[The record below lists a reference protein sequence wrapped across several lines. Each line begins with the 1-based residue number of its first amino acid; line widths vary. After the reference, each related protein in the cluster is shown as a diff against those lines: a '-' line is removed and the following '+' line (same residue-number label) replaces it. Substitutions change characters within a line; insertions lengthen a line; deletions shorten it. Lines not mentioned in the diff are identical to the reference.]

1 MKKLI
6 VTADD
11 FGYSRELNAAV
22 IKAYRGGVLRYA
34 SLMVNRPAAS
44 EAAAMARAHP
54 GLGVGLHLELCRD
67 SPALWGL
74 RYCFGRRE
82 RARLEGEISE
92 QIERFLRLGLKPTH
106 ADGHFNI
113 HVHPVIFP
121 VLARLARRHGIP
133 RLRLPG
139 GESGPCL
146 DFERSR
152 GSWSRVPAAL
162 GLSGVFGALGAWLRP
177 MARGL
182 MIPERTY
189 GLLRS
194 GMMTEE
200 YLLWLISMLPAGST
214 EIYFH
219 PTSDP
224 ASAVDDKPTATHH
237 TVTELESLLSP
248 RVREALERSG
258 VELAGEP
265 QAAAVPGGPPP
276 AG

>member
-11 FGYSRELNAAV
+11 FGYNQEVNSAV

-44 EAAAMARAHP
+44 EAAALARANP

-74 RYCFGRRE
+74 RYFFGRRE
-82 RARLEGEISE
+82 RSRVEGEIAE
-92 QIERFLRLGLKPTH
+92 QIERFLSLGLKPTH

-121 VLARLARRHGIP
+121 ALARLARRHGIP

-146 DFERSR
+146 GFEHSR
-152 GSWSRVPAAL
+152 GSWSGVPSAL

-177 MARGL
+177 LARGL
-182 MIPERTY
+182 VVPERTY

-200 YLLWLISMLPAGST
+200 YLLWLISALPEGST

-224 ASAVDDKPTATHH
+224 DSAVEDKPTATHH

-248 RVREALERSG
+248 RVREALGLWG

-265 QAAAVPGGPPP
+265 RADAL
-276 AG
+276 